1 MWHSE
6 AAHAQAGYLGPVI
19 VSVDCQL
26 ADAHSVPLGAPMPP
40 LSFKVLPSLPV
51 RSTGYSLGAGLA

>member
-1 MWHSE
+1 M
-6 AAHAQAGYLGPVI
+6 QAGYLGLVI

-26 ADAHSVPLGAPMPP
+26 TDAHSVPLGAQMPP
-40 LSFKVLPSLPV
+40 LTFKVVPSVPV